1 MMTGVGGL
9 IGATVSATME
19 HEPRKGRLL
28 LAGGTATGLALLSFS
43 FAPRFEVAM
52 GCLAVAGVGQ
62 MLFQATNNTVI
73 QATLAPEVRARVMSV
88 MLMSFGLMPL
98 GVVPI
103 SAAADMIG
111 PRNAIGISAVV
122 FLVVLTTLFTL
133 SSRLRSLRLEPLAH
147 AELSSVRAAELV
159 ASGEITEEEADQ
171 LSGRTAIPA
180 QPRGG

>member
-1 MMTGVGGL
+1 M
-9 IGATVSATME
+9 A
-19 HEPRKGRLL
+19 
-28 LAGGTATGLALLSFS
+28 
-43 FAPRFEVAM
+43 
-52 GCLAVAGVGQ
+52 CLAVAGVGQ

-103 SAAADMIG
+103 SAAADVIG
-111 PRNAIGISAVV
+111 PRNAIGISAVA
-122 FLVVLTTLFTL
+122 FLVVLAALFTL
-133 SSRLRSLRLEPLAH
+133 SSRLRSLRLEPLPH

-159 ASGEITEEEADQ
+159 ASGEITEEQADE
-171 LSGRTAIPA
+171 LSGRAAIPT